1 MKLKPPPMKLKPMKP
16 PPMKPP
22 PMKPPPMKPPPMKP
36 PRQPSLP
43 GRDARIDRYNA
54 IESGLLRWRCS
65 QVFEGERALGVGEGG
80 LGPRFST
87 ESGFSGWRCSQ
98 SAAAVLVAV
107 IVEYE
112 SNPRVTEAT
121 RTDDANEL
129 GFVRPE
135 PLHSGAEVICRTGN
149 VHMRALS
156 QVVSRRGQSSWAS
169 RRTRVWLLRIM
180 TTYGFL
186 RLSIGA
192 HRRAHGGRTRR
203 WATESSWR
211 FPLTPIATFCWS
223 YPSIGDPRP
232 CLIWRKRHGECLMII
247 IACSLAS
254 RVECRQNICVM
265 IV

>member
-1 MKLKPPPMKLKPMKP
+1 MKLKPPPMKLK
-16 PPMKPP
+16 PMKPP

-112 SNPRVTEAT
+112 SNPRVIEAT
-121 RTDDANEL
+121 RADRMPNAD
-129 GFVRPE
+129 
-135 PLHSGAEVICRTGN
+135 
-149 VHMRALS
+149 
-156 QVVSRRGQSSWAS
+156 
-169 RRTRVWLLRIM
+169 
-180 TTYGFL
+180 
-186 RLSIGA
+186 
-192 HRRAHGGRTRR
+192 
-203 WATESSWR
+203 
-211 FPLTPIATFCWS
+211 TPIATFCWS